1 MRPTLIAAG
10 LMLSAGAA
18 LAQTPVLTVYAPDY
32 FTSEWGPG
40 PAIEEA
46 FEAQCDC
53 DLQYVAG
60 DLLPRLLLEGER
72 TRADI
77 VIGLNTDTTKRARES
92 GLFAPHGQDTAP
104 LTLPIEWRDD
114 TFLPFNWSYVSFVY
128 DSTKLEDAPGS
139 FEELLDAPD
148 DLKVIVQDPR
158 SSISGLA
165 LLLWVKT
172 LYGEDAP
179 DAWERLEPKIL
190 TVTKGWSEAYGL
202 FTDGEAPMVLSFNTS
217 PAYHIAAED
226 DATKKAAIF
235 EEGHYAFFE
244 LAAKTSTTDQ
254 PELADAFLEFMLSPA
269 FQEIIPT
276 TNWSYPAALPREDW
290 PEVFRDLPVPDRALF
305 LDEDE
310 AAAIRDE
317 ALEEWRRALS
327 N

>member
-10 LMLSAGAA
+10 LMLSAGATF
-18 LAQTPVLTVYAPDY
+18 AQTPVLTVYAPDY

-46 FEAQCDC
+46 FEAQCGC
-53 DLQYVAG
+53 DLQYVPG

-104 LTLPIEWRDD
+104 LTLPIEWQDD
-114 TFLPFNWSYVSFVY
+114 TFLPFNWSYISFVY
-128 DSTKLEDAPGS
+128 DSTQLEDAPGS
-139 FEELLDAPD
+139 FEDLLDAPD

-179 DAWERLEPKIL
+179 DAWERLAPKIL

-244 LAAKTSTTDQ
+244 LAAKTATTDQ

-290 PEVFRDLPVPDRALF
+290 PEVFRDLPAPDRAIF

-310 AAAIRDE
+310 SAAIRDE